1 MPDEWRRA
9 MSRLKSWLP
18 AFVASFLAVVAGALW
33 RERRA
38 REAEPPPALTIEPA
52 PVPPPDD
59 EAWTAAHGI
68 HLPRPTVW
76 PAVVGLGITLALAGV
91 ATSLFFSLFGALVL
105 LWGVG
110 GWIAE
115 LRHES
120 RHSHEH
126 G

>member
-1 MPDEWRRA
+1 
-9 MSRLKSWLP
+9 MSRLKGWLP
-18 AFVASFLAVVAGALW
+18 AFVASFLAVVAGSLL
-33 RERRA
+33 RERRE
-38 REAEPPPALTIEPA
+38 REGEQLPALTIEPA
-52 PVPPPDD
+52 PELPTDD
-59 EAWTAAHGI
+59 DAWAAAHGI

-91 ATSLFFSLFGALVL
+91 ATSLFFSLFGVLLL
-105 LWGVG
+105 LWGIG

-120 RHSHEH
+120 SVGH

>member
-1 MPDEWRRA
+1 MA
-9 MSRLKSWLP
+9 RLKSWLP
-18 AFVASFLAVVAGALW
+18 AFVASFLAVVAGALL
-33 RERRA
+33 RERHDRA
-38 REAEPPPALTIEPA
+38 EEQLPA
-52 PVPPPDD
+52 PAVEATPEPQPLDD
-59 EAWTAAHGI
+59 DAWAAAHGI

-91 ATSLFFSLFGALVL
+91 ATSLFFSLFGVLLL

-120 RHSHEH
+120 RAEH
-126 G
+126 GHG